1 MVYIFLKNGIQ
12 KGEKMRNV
20 KELKDQILHIR
31 VTKAEK
37 EFLKAALQSYR
48 IDNSEYVP
56 VKRIVAKQK
65 EVEIDKTKPVS
76 KAGIDV
82 NDFLRS
88 RGLDPLPV
96 AVTNPEPE
104 KTTEEKQEDFEE
116 WKQDRVMMEIDRG
129 CVYEIDGFGYPD
141 EAEKF
146 AKMYPSLW
154 SKMFR
159 AKQAKQFAVYNEMMQ
174 REVWPLVQNGGF

>member
-12 KGEKMRNV
+12 KGRKMRNV

-31 VTKAEK
+31 VTRAEK

-48 IDNSEYVP
+48 IDNSDYVP

-65 EVEIDKTKPVS
+65 EVQIDKTKPVS

-88 RGLDPLPV
+88 KGLEPLPQV
-96 AVTNPEPE
+96 ELNNVD
-104 KTTEEKQEDFEE
+104 EEQEDLEQ
-116 WKQDRVMMEIDRG
+116 WKQDQVMLEIDRG
-129 CVYEIDGFGYPD
+129 CVYEIDGFGFPD
-141 EAEKF
+141 VAEKF
-146 AKMYPSLW
+146 GRMYPTIW
-154 SKMFR
+154 AKMFR
-159 AKQAKQFAVYNEMMQ
+159 AKQAKRMTEYNEIMQ
-174 REVWPLVQNGGF
+174 KEVWEIVKNGDF